1 MVELFDNYLS
11 QIQKKLRQQS
21 VAEGFI
27 DEFLENMGDQL
38 YSMLDELMNQ
48 EPELDR
54 SEAIVSVLSSC
65 EPVDVVVGQVT
76 DQYHSK
82 GGVPRLDSDDF
93 QEHLKFLAP
102 VESRL
107 VSLSRRINYGLD
119 SMNHKYQKWHN
130 WYSIQSSPSL
140 TAFVYLAVWFG
151 SLGILLLISSMTP
164 PLNLVTVYPDN
175 LTFLHFGDVSNV
187 FVSYPL
193 ATSIEVSSVRIL
205 LQSVLVMLFT
215 VYLIGRIGWKY
226 PVKYSIVVMG
236 IFSLF
241 LTLILV
247 IMNQSVRLSPV
258 LYQVSFGDEWT
269 FFTSDWYYGEAI
281 TYPAYTTYFIVSVY
295 MRLLPYVLFPSL
307 GFVLLSNT
315 IKSLKDR
322 VV

>member
-11 QIQKKLRQQS
+11 RIQKELRQQS

-119 SMNHKYQKWHN
+119 SMNHKYQKLDN
-130 WYSIQSSPSL
+130 WYSIQSSP
-140 TAFVYLAVWFG
+140 
-151 SLGILLLISSMTP
+151 
-164 PLNLVTVYPDN
+164 
-175 LTFLHFGDVSNV
+175 
-187 FVSYPL
+187 
-193 ATSIEVSSVRIL
+193 
-205 LQSVLVMLFT
+205 
-215 VYLIGRIGWKY
+215 
-226 PVKYSIVVMG
+226 
-236 IFSLF
+236 
-241 LTLILV
+241 
-247 IMNQSVRLSPV
+247 
-258 LYQVSFGDEWT
+258 
-269 FFTSDWYYGEAI
+269 
-281 TYPAYTTYFIVSVY
+281 
-295 MRLLPYVLFPSL
+295 
-307 GFVLLSNT
+307 
-315 IKSLKDR
+315 
-322 VV
+322 